1 MKKTPEQ
8 LIAIYR
14 ASLAKYEASGDPNA
28 VVQRRRIAA
37 LEVESKAGRS

>member
-14 ASLAKYEASGDPNA
+14 VSLAKYEAAGDPNA

-37 LEVESKAGRS
+37 LELERKKPK